1 MPVTLFTEKK
11 LVLATHNNG
20 KVEEFRSILETIDLE
35 LLSSKDF
42 NLPEPKET
50 ETSFIGNARI
60 KSRASCQATNL
71 PCLADDSG
79 LEVHA
84 LNNQPGVFTADWA
97 ETESGRDFKK
107 AMTLVW
113 SKLALTKM
121 KKPFTAHFNCTLVL
135 TFPNGTEKVFEGK
148 VPGEIVWP
156 MRGLTGHGYDPI
168 FLPSGHNMT
177 FGEMKTTKKNTISH
191 RYQALEKFIK
201 FYQQCHTSS

>member
-1 MPVTLFTEKK
+1 MTLFTEKK
-11 LVLATHNNG
+11 LILATHNDG
-20 KVEEFRSILETIDLE
+20 KIDEFKSILRTTDLE

-84 LNNQPGVFTADWA
+84 LDNEPGVYTADWA
-97 ETESGRDFKK
+97 ETENGRDFKK

-113 SKLALTKM
+113 NKLTLTKM
-121 KKPFTAHFNCTLVL
+121 SQPFTAHFSCTLVL
-135 TFPNGTEKVFEGK
+135 TFPNGSEKVFEAK
-148 VPGEIVWP
+148 VPGEIIWP
-156 MRGLTGHGYDPI
+156 MRGPNGHGYDPI
-168 FLPSGHNMT
+168 FVPSGHNMT
-177 FGEMKTTKKNTISH
+177 FSEMKTIKKNTISH
-191 RYQALEKFIK
+191 RYQALKKFIK
-201 FYQQCHTSS
+201 FYQRYHANN